1 LWCARRYVVNTA
13 GSKPDDGYVR
23 FPSGNG
29 IKGGNVADLIAARS
43 VQRNTTIAGA
53 AGLFGWLMG
62 LFAIFGLVATAVDWR
77 EEIAQSGWPLVS
89 AVIDRGDVTATRSA
103 QSNGGVRT
111 ASRIRYVVR
120 YQADGQNQNATLT
133 SRSVYSDADAAKL
146 RGWAA
151 QHRPGSHIDV
161 RYDPAQPDRAVFASA
176 NVPDAGPQTGK
187 DLILSM
193 AFALACVG
201 LLALAKHLRLKE
213 VEAMAAGD
221 ADGSP
226 LGRIVL
232 GIVFTIPG
240 LVAIGSAMTA
250 AIRGTGAPL
259 SETLI
264 GVPAGLIFV
273 IGGALLALP
282 PGRTRIQGL
291 LTALLVTC
299 FALTFDWV
307 AFGPGERKFSGG
319 FSIGGIGTGF
329 QPGELFG
336 RAFFGF
342 FAILLDIC
350 AIAIWVDK
358 FRRLSSPDASGASI
372 EQDAR

>member
-1 LWCARRYVVNTA
+1 M
-13 GSKPDDGYVR
+13 
-23 FPSGNG
+23 
-29 IKGGNVADLIAARS
+29 ADLIAART
-43 VQRNTTIAGA
+43 VQRPKIAGA
-53 AGLFGWLMG
+53 AGLLGWLMG

-89 AVIDRGDVTATRSA
+89 AVIERGDVTVTRSA
-103 QSNGGVRT
+103 QSNGGVST
-111 ASRIRYVVR
+111 ASRIRYVVN
-120 YQADGQNQNATLT
+120 YQADSQNQSATLT

-151 QHRPGSHIDV
+151 QHRRGSHIDI

-176 NVPDAGPQTGK
+176 DVPNAGPQTGK
-187 DLILSM
+187 DLLLSM

-201 LLALAKHLRLKE
+201 LLVLAKHLRLKE
-213 VEAMAAGD
+213 SEAMAAGD
-221 ADGSP
+221 ADGSR
-226 LGRIVL
+226 LGKIVL
-232 GIVFTIPG
+232 GIVFTVPG

-250 AIRGTGAPL
+250 TIHGTGAPP

-282 PGRTRIQGL
+282 SGRTRMQGL

-299 FALTFDWV
+299 FALTLDWV

-319 FSIGGIGTGF
+319 ISFGVIGTGF

-336 RAFFGF
+336 RTVFGF
-342 FAILLDIC
+342 FAVILDIM
-350 AIAIWVDK
+350 AILIWFDK
-358 FRRLSSPDASGASI
+358 YRRLSSADPNSGASM

>member
-1 LWCARRYVVNTA
+1 
-13 GSKPDDGYVR
+13 
-23 FPSGNG
+23 
-29 IKGGNVADLIAARS
+29 VADLTAARTVRRTS
-43 VQRNTTIAGA
+43 IAGV

-62 LFAIFGLVATAVDWR
+62 LFAIFAVIAAAVDWR
-77 EEIAQSGWPLVS
+77 DETAQSGWPLVS
-89 AVIDRGDVTATRSA
+89 AVIDRGDVTVTRSA
-103 QSNGGVRT
+103 QSNGSVST

-120 YQADGQNQNATLT
+120 YQADGQNQIATLT

-151 QHRPGSHIDV
+151 QHRRGSYIDI

-176 NVPDAGPQTGK
+176 DVPDAGPQTGK
-187 DLILSM
+187 DLLLGM
-193 AFALACVG
+193 AFAIACVG
-201 LLALAKHLRLKE
+201 LLVLAKHLRLKE
-213 VEAMAAGD
+213 SEAMAAGD

-226 LGRIVL
+226 SPLGRIAL
-232 GIVFTIPG
+232 GILFTIPG
-240 LVAIGSAMTA
+240 LAAIGSAITA
-250 AIRGTGAPL
+250 AIRGTGGPPA
-259 SETLI
+259 ETLI

-282 PGRTRIQGL
+282 PGRTRMQGL

-299 FALTFDWV
+299 FALTLDWV

-319 FSIGGIGTGF
+319 FSIGLIGTGF

-336 RAFFGF
+336 RTVFGF
-342 FAILLDIC
+342 FAVVLDIM
-350 AIAIWVDK
+350 AILIWFDRY
-358 FRRLSSPDASGASI
+358 RRLSSPDANSGASM